1 MRLSFSFMGMLILVL
16 AVVGLWHLVSS
27 GGKRAA
33 SVWLFLSQVALVL
46 GALVLIGI
54 LFTGLITGLT
64 HRYQYD
70 KRHAVQREMNVAK
83 AKEAKIRLEGVAAG
97 SHKKPG
103 AETPK
108 ALDWLSDLI
117 NDGRYFLPS
126 ARSELATEEEEVAV
140 DLSDVT
146 PEKGPGLFLVL
157 ETARALLQLHRRWTE
172 KGSGLSAALET
183 AETSKPE
190 AERPEW
196 VVHPPKRVG
205 NTYRRVVVS
214 GPYSTV
220 DECHQELEE
229 KLRQAI
235 YQRMAAYGADDLAYR
250 DFTPAAYEGLGIG
263 MDYIYREICRDEYV
277 EELEASFGPMVQVY
291 VLLEFDPS
299 IEQHL
304 GDVWRQY
311 QARYRLG
318 IVTFMASGGL
328 LLLAFVYGLLKVD
341 TWTRGDYSKR
351 LLLGVPVVI
360 IGLVV
365 LSLFWY
371 G

>member
-1 MRLSFSFMGMLILVL
+1 MKLSFMGILILVL
-16 AVVGLWHLVSS
+16 AVVGLWHLVLS

-33 SVWLFLSQVALVL
+33 SVWFFLSQVALVL

-54 LFTGLITGLT
+54 LFTGVT
-64 HRYQYD
+64 HRVAYD
-70 KRHAVQREMNVAK
+70 KRHAVQRKMNVAK
-83 AKEAKIRLEGVAAG
+83 SKGAKIRLEGFAAG

-117 NDGRYFLPS
+117 NDGRYPLQS
-126 ARSELATEEEEVAV
+126 ARSELVAEEEEVAV
-140 DLSDVT
+140 DLSDAT
-146 PEKGPGLFLVL
+146 PEKEV
-157 ETARALLQLHRRWTE
+157 
-172 KGSGLSAALET
+172 GSSATLET
-183 AETSKPE
+183 AETLEPAE

-220 DECHQELEE
+220 DECHQAIEE
-229 KLRQAI
+229 KLRQAV
-235 YQRMAAYGADDLAYR
+235 YQRMAADGADDLAYR
-250 DFTPAAYEGLGIG
+250 GFTPAAYEGLGIG
-263 MDYIYREICRDEYV
+263 MDYIYEKICRDEYV
-277 EELEASFGPMVQVY
+277 ENLDASFGPMVQVHL
-291 VLLEFDPS
+291 LLEFDPP

-304 GDVWRQY
+304 SDVWRQY
-311 QARYRLG
+311 QARHRLG
-318 IVTFMASGGL
+318 IVAFLASAGL
-328 LLLAFVYGLLKVD
+328 LLLGFIYGLLKVD
-341 TWTRGDYSKR
+341 TWTRGNYSKQ

-360 IGLVV
+360 IGLTV